1 MGSLR
6 QGIAMS
12 YYAQPDE
19 PIINWVTGQPF
30 PPPTDYSYGNLSPDI
45 AIVMCRKPLTI
56 EQRYFLNFG
65 TAMPKDK
72 SNEK

>member
-1 MGSLR
+1 
-6 QGIAMS
+6 MS
-12 YYAQPDE
+12 YYAQPE
-19 PIINWVTGQPF
+19 GAIPSHWNQLTGKPW
-30 PPPTDYSYGNLSPDI
+30 PAPTDYSYGNLSPDI